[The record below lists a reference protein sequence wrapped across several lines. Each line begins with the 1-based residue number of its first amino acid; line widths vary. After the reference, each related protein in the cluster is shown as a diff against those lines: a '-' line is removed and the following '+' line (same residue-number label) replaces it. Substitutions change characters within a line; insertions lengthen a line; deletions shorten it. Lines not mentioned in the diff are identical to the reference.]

1 MLADKYFNKGNSFLK
16 LGKYQ
21 KAIKNYDVAIK
32 CNPDCIEAYINKG
45 IALKEL
51 GQYIKRQL
59 KFLILLF
66 DINQIWQ
73 KLIMLKE

>member
-1 MLADKYFNKGNSFLK
+1 MLADKFVIKEFIFQ

-51 GQYIKRQL
+51 DNIKRQL